1 MVRFVQFIAIAGV
14 ALVGALAPAGAERRV
29 APGNDRYAG
38 LSANDQLLKAA
49 NDDRAVGPA
58 LAQASPPN
66 PAAEAH
72 SPAQPAVVMP
82 PPAVPPGAAPPSLP
96 VQLAAKDLAL
106 LAGFDDN
113 RASAIA
119 EATKKADSQKDRDD
133 LAAVLSG
140 SATPMTPKDLAGEWR
155 CRSLQM
161 SDLGLFIYPFFKCRI
176 SGGGDSLALQ
186 KTTGSQRT
194 QGKLYRLSEARYL
207 YVGANTVNDDPP
219 IAYGTKPD
227 NDDVAYLVRV
237 GANRL
242 RLEFPRGGD
251 AGFEILELRK

>member
-1 MVRFVQFIAIAGV
+1 MVRFVQFIAIAGL
-14 ALVGALAPAGAERRV
+14 AFVGAA
-29 APGNDRYAG
+29 
-38 LSANDQLLKAA
+38 
-49 NDDRAVGPA
+49 GPA

-72 SPAQPAVVMP
+72 SPAQPAAVMP
-82 PPAVPPGAAPPSLP
+82 PPAGPPGTAAPSLP
-96 VQLAAKDLAL
+96 VQLAAKDQAL

-119 EATKKADSQKDRDD
+119 ESTKKADSQKDRDD

-140 SATPMTPKDLAGEWR
+140 NPMPVTPKDLAGEWR
-155 CRSLQM
+155 CRSFQM

-176 SGGGDSLALQ
+176 SGGGDSLTFQ

-194 QGKLYRLSEARYL
+194 QGKLYRLSETRYL
-207 YVGANTVNDDPP
+207 YVGASTVNDEPP
-219 IAYGTKPD
+219 VAYGTNPE

-242 RLEFPRGGD
+242 RLEFPREGRS
-251 AGFEILELRK
+251 GFEILELRK